1 MAENILDDQTS
12 DLQTS
17 YPLRLIGIGVFFW
30 LCSQSLSKII
40 KTVVVDVGLIN
51 ELNVHLIYWLKF
63 LLTALI
69 IVSFV
74 IIIIRRFKRAYRLDS
89 KFVTRF
95 FYQLMGLY
103 AASILIE
110 ILYRYY
116 FLFWLTDKYSE
127 MQMLYMMTVYGTD
140 VTYTFLDLGL
150 EMGLIL
156 FCGIYLFK
164 GDRTVHKN
172 A

>member
-1 MAENILDDQTS
+1 
-12 DLQTS
+12 
-17 YPLRLIGIGVFFW
+17 
-30 LCSQSLSKII
+30 
-40 KTVVVDVGLIN
+40 
-51 ELNVHLIYWLKF
+51 
-63 LLTALI
+63 
-69 IVSFV
+69 
-74 IIIIRRFKRAYRLDS
+74 
-89 KFVTRF
+89 
-95 FYQLMGLY
+95 
-103 AASILIE
+103 
-110 ILYRYY
+110 
-116 FLFWLTDKYSE
+116 